1 LSQVPTNRKERIQA
15 IRNTGT
21 DHKTLKQIFDLDKN
35 ETVMRA
41 LVKREDLPESLL
53 DDIYEWTAETRDS
66 KFGPI
71 SDESGEISVFFPHD
85 SKKQYQAY
93 QIRYAALIDL
103 AHRKT
108 LPQGVAEKVSL
119 DERHEQGAA
128 MLAAN
133 GLLSE
138 EFILKI
144 FEKRPDARQYFCVF
158 PNNNSDAV
166 RAKLIDYLRE
176 SQNLDA
182 LDSFLVCQDPTPE
195 ELTTLRE
202 IFPSKRSSMTDE
214 EKEADFEEKLLQ
226 MNNAHDQLY
235 DDFYFSTPAEF
246 LFRKI
251 REHDQIFF
259 RDIETLECHKQEWS
273 WVINEYPQAFRA
285 EYLRFSKIVTLEQMQ
300 EAARDDYYLPCFYLG
315 SRPDIDPSVAE
326 ILMNDVEPFMRHVI
340 AKNMAAPFSL
350 SLKGLTDESPIVRIG
365 FAQRDSLTVSEL
377 KKILQDPVPAVA
389 QTPFN
394 EFGHLPKS
402 SIYSL
407 QLSSGSM
414 DEFLD
419 LVQTSSAHLL
429 PHLANLLG
437 RTLDPNAFEAN
448 NYLASH
454 PDANVRVEFI
464 RPHKRLDF
472 FNSVRPEV
480 LAKLAGDK
488 LSQVRKYVLQHSFD
502 RDIQQADFPRL
513 FASDDVSD
521 LQKMVLAA
529 TVTDRKVFT
538 KFANYPSDWVK
549 LGFSLNWKATTIE
562 KSLISFEERE
572 FKTLAERLC
581 QERDLVGD
589 VVDRTA
595 YMACAGWNDDLHGE
609 ELEAYWGGNYPSGWD
624 QEEEEA

>member
-1 LSQVPTNRKERIQA
+1 LSQIPTNRKDRIQA
-15 IRNTGT
+15 IRNPGT
-21 DHKTLKQIFDLDKN
+21 DHKTLKQIFDLDKD

-41 LVKREDLPESLL
+41 LVKREDLPDSLL
-53 DDIYEWTAETRDS
+53 NEIYEWTAETKES

-71 SDESGEISVFFPHD
+71 SDGSDEISDFFPD
-85 SKKQYQAY
+85 DPKKQYQAY
-93 QIRYAALIDL
+93 QIRYATLTDL
-103 AHRKT
+103 AHRKS
-108 LPQGVAEKVSL
+108 LPSSVAEKVSL
-119 DERHEQGAA
+119 DERHDQGAA

-138 EFILKI
+138 DFIDEV
-144 FEKRPDARQYFCVF
+144 FEKRPHVRKYFCVF
-158 PNNNSDAV
+158 PNNNSAAV

-176 SQNLDA
+176 SQDLDA
-182 LDSFLVCQDPTPE
+182 LESFLVCQDPTPE
-195 ELTTLRE
+195 ELKTLRE

-226 MNNAHDQLY
+226 MNNAHDQLF
-235 DDFYFSTPAEF
+235 DDFYFNTPAEF

-251 REHDQIFF
+251 RENDQIFF

-285 EYLRFSKIVTLEQMQ
+285 EYLRFSKLVTLEQMQ

-340 AKNMAAPFSL
+340 AKNMTAPFSL
-350 SLKGLTDESPIVRIG
+350 SLKGLTDQSPIVRIG
-365 FAQRDSLTVSEL
+365 FALRESMTVSEL

-402 SIYSL
+402 SSNSL
-407 QLSSGSM
+407 NLSSGSI

-419 LVQTSSAHLL
+419 LVQTSSPQLL

-437 RTLDPNAFEAN
+437 RTSNPNAFEAN

-464 RPHKRLDF
+464 RPHKRFDF
-472 FNSVRPEV
+472 LNSVSPEV

-488 LSQVRKYVLQHSFD
+488 LSQVRKYVLQHSFE

-513 FASDDVSD
+513 FASNDVSEI
-521 LQKMVLAA
+521 QKMVLAA
-529 TVTDRKVFT
+529 SVTDRKVFT

-549 LGFSLNWKATTIE
+549 LGFYLNWKATTIE
-562 KSLISFEERE
+562 KSFISFEGRE
-572 FKTLAERLC
+572 FKALAERSC
-581 QERDLVGD
+581 QERDHVGD
-589 VVDRTA
+589 VVDRTVYRA
-595 YMACAGWNDDLHGE
+595 YAGWNDDLHGE
-609 ELEAYWGGNYPSGWD
+609 ELDAYWGGKYPSGWGQD
-624 QEEEEA
+624 EEA

>member
-1 LSQVPTNRKERIQA
+1 MSQIPTNRKDRIQA
-15 IRNTGT
+15 IRNPGT
-21 DHKTLKQIFDLDKN
+21 DHKTLKQIFDLEKD
-35 ETVMRA
+35 ESVMRA
-41 LVKREDLPESLL
+41 LVKREDLPESLI

-66 KFGPI
+66 RFGPLSEGSGDI
-71 SDESGEISVFFPHD
+71 SEFFPD
-85 SKKQYQAY
+85 DPKKQYQAY
-93 QIRYAALIDL
+93 QIRYATLIDL

-108 LPQGVAEKVSL
+108 LPQAVAEKVSL
-119 DERHEQGAA
+119 DERHVQGAA

-138 EFILKI
+138 EFILEV
-144 FEKRPDARQYFCVF
+144 FVKRPDVCQYFCVF
-158 PNNNSDAV
+158 PNNNSVAV

-182 LDSFLVCQDPTPE
+182 LESFLVCQDPTPE

-202 IFPSKRSSMTDE
+202 VFPSKRSSMTDE

-235 DDFYFSTPAEF
+235 DDFYFNTPAEF

-285 EYLRFSKIVTLEQMQ
+285 EYLRFSKLVTLEQMQ
-300 EAARDDYYLPCFYLG
+300 EAAKDDYYLPCFYLG

-365 FAQRDSLTVSEL
+365 FALRDSLTVSEL

-402 SIYSL
+402 SSYTL
-407 QLSSGSM
+407 QLSSGSS
-414 DEFLD
+414 DEFLE
-419 LVQTSSAHLL
+419 LVQTSSAQLL

-437 RTLDPNAFEAN
+437 RTTEPNAFEAN

-454 PDANVRVEFI
+454 SDANVRVEFI
-464 RPHKRLDF
+464 RPHKRFDF
-472 FNSVRPEV
+472 LNSVRPEV

-488 LSQVRKYVLQHSFD
+488 LSQIRKYVLQHAFG

-513 FASDDVSD
+513 FASDGVND

-529 TVTDRKVFT
+529 SVTDRKVFT

-549 LGFSLNWKATTIE
+549 LGFYLNWKASTIE
-562 KSLISFEERE
+562 KSLITFEERE
-572 FKTLAERLC
+572 FKSLAERMC

-595 YMACAGWNDDLHGE
+595 YVSQGDWNDDLQGE
-609 ELEAYWGGNYPSGWD
+609 ELDAYWGGEYPSGWGQD
-624 QEEEEA
+624 EES

>member
-402 SIYSL
+402 SSYSL

-488 LSQVRKYVLQHSFD
+488 LSQVRKYVLQHSFE

-624 QEEEEA
+624 QEEEA

>member
-1 LSQVPTNRKERIQA
+1 MSQVPTNRKERIQA

-402 SIYSL
+402 SSYSL

-488 LSQVRKYVLQHSFD
+488 LSQVRKYVLQHSFE

-624 QEEEEA
+624 QEEEA

>member
-1 LSQVPTNRKERIQA
+1 MSQVPTNRKDRIQA
-15 IRNTGT
+15 IRNPGT
-21 DHKTLKQIFDLDKN
+21 DHKTLKQIFDLDKD

-53 DDIYEWTAETRDS
+53 DDIYEWTAETKDS

-71 SDESGEISVFFPHD
+71 SDESDEVSEFFPD
-85 SKKQYQAY
+85 DPKKQYQAY
-93 QIRYAALIDL
+93 QTRYATLTDL
-103 AHRKT
+103 AYRKT
-108 LPQGVAEKVSL
+108 LPQIVAEKISL
-119 DERHEQGAA
+119 DERHDQGAA

-138 EFILKI
+138 EFILEV
-144 FEKRPDARQYFCVF
+144 FEKRPHVRQYFCVF
-158 PNNNSDAV
+158 PNNNSVAV

-176 SQNLDA
+176 SRNLDA
-182 LDSFLVCQDPTPE
+182 LESFLVCQDPTPE

-202 IFPSKRSSMTDE
+202 FFPSRRSSMSDE
-214 EKEADFEEKLLQ
+214 EKEADFEERFLQ

-235 DDFYFSTPAEF
+235 DDFYFTNPAEF

-273 WVINEYPQAFRA
+273 WVIKEYPQAFRA
-285 EYLRFSKIVTLEQMQ
+285 EYLRFSKLVTLEQMQ

-340 AKNMAAPFSL
+340 AKNMAAPDSL
-350 SLKGLTDESPIVRIG
+350 SLKGLTDVSPIVRIG
-365 FAQRDSLTVSEL
+365 FALRDSFTVSEL
-377 KKILQDPVPAVA
+377 KRILQDPIPAVA
-389 QTPFN
+389 ETPFN

-402 SIYSL
+402 SNYSL

-414 DEFLD
+414 GEFLD
-419 LVQTSSAHLL
+419 LVQTSSAQLL
-429 PHLANLLG
+429 PHLAKLMG
-437 RTLDPNAFEAN
+437 RTSNPNAFKAN

-454 PDANVRVEFI
+454 PDANVRIEFVGS
-464 RPHKRLDF
+464 KRNFDF
-472 FNSVRPEV
+472 FASMSPEMI
-480 LAKLAGDK
+480 AKLAGDK
-488 LSQVRKYVLQHSFD
+488 LSQIRKYVLQNAIN
-502 RDIQQADFPRL
+502 RDVQQADFPRL
-513 FASDDVSD
+513 FISAEVSD

-529 TVTDRKVFT
+529 SVTERKVFT

-549 LGFSLNWKATTIE
+549 LGFYLNWKATTIE

-595 YMACAGWNDDLHGE
+595 YLADVGWNDDLQGE
-609 ELEAYWGGNYPSGWD
+609 ELDAYWGGKYPSGWD
-624 QEEEEA
+624 QEEEA

>member
-1 LSQVPTNRKERIQA
+1 MSQVPTNRRDRIQA
-15 IRNTGT
+15 IRYPGT
-21 DHKTLKQIFDLDKN
+21 DHKTLKQIFDLDKD
-35 ETVMRA
+35 ETVLRA

-66 KFGPI
+66 RFGPI
-71 SDESGEISVFFPHD
+71 SEGSEGIAEFFPD
-85 SKKQYQAY
+85 DPKKQYQAY
-93 QIRYAALIDL
+93 QIRYATLTDL

-108 LPQGVAEKVSL
+108 LPQAVAEKVSL
-119 DERHEQGAA
+119 DERHVQGAA

-138 EFILKI
+138 KFILEV
-144 FEKRPDARQYFCVF
+144 FVKRPDVRQYFCVF
-158 PNNNSDAV
+158 PNNNSVAV

-182 LDSFLVCQDPTPE
+182 LESFLVCQDPTPD
-195 ELTTLRE
+195 ELTTLRQ

-235 DDFYFSTPAEF
+235 DDFYFNTPAEF

-259 RDIETLECHKQEWS
+259 RDIETLECHKQKWS
-273 WVINEYPQAFRA
+273 WVTNEYPQAFRA
-285 EYLRFSKIVTLEQMQ
+285 EYLRFSKLVTLEQMQ
-300 EAARDDYYLPCFYLG
+300 EAAKDDFYLPCFYLG

-350 SLKGLTDESPIVRIG
+350 SLKGSTDESPIVRIG

-402 SIYSL
+402 SSYSL
-407 QLSSGSM
+407 QLSSGSVE
-414 DEFLD
+414 DFLD
-419 LVQTSSAHLL
+419 LVQTSSAQLL

-437 RTLDPNAFEAN
+437 RTSDPNAFEAN

-454 PDANVRVEFI
+454 PDPNVRVEFI
-464 RPHKRLDF
+464 RPHKRFGFL
-472 FNSVRPEV
+472 NSVRPEV
-480 LAKLAGDK
+480 LAKLSGDK
-488 LSQVRKYVLQHSFD
+488 LSQIRKYVLQHAFD

-513 FASDDVSD
+513 FASEDVSE

-529 TVTDRKVFT
+529 SVTDREVFT

-549 LGFSLNWKATTIE
+549 LGFYLNWKASTIE

-572 FKTLAERLC
+572 FKLLAERVC

-595 YMACAGWNDDLHGE
+595 YLSQGNWNDDLQGE
-609 ELEAYWGGNYPSGWD
+609 VLDAYWGGKYPSGWGQD
-624 QEEEEA
+624 EES

>member
-1 LSQVPTNRKERIQA
+1 LSQVPTNRKDRIQA
-15 IRNTGT
+15 IRNPGT
-21 DHKTLKQIFDLDKN
+21 DHKILKQIFDLDKD

-66 KFGPI
+66 RFGPLSEGSDDI
-71 SDESGEISVFFPHD
+71 SDFFPGD
-85 SKKQYQAY
+85 PKKQYQAY
-93 QIRYAALIDL
+93 QIRYATLIDL

-108 LPQGVAEKVSL
+108 LPQAVAEKVSL
-119 DERHEQGAA
+119 DERHDQGAA
-128 MLAAN
+128 MLAAK
-133 GLLSE
+133 GLLRE
-138 EFILKI
+138 EFIHEV
-144 FEKRPDARQYFCVF
+144 FEKRPDIRRYFCVF
-158 PNNNSDAV
+158 PNNNSAAV

-176 SQNLDA
+176 SQNLDV
-182 LDSFLVCQDPTPE
+182 LESFLVCQDPTPE
-195 ELTTLRE
+195 ELTTLRK

-226 MNNAHDQLY
+226 MNNAHDQLS
-235 DDFYFSTPAEF
+235 DDFYLNDPAAF
-246 LFRKI
+246 LFRKV
-251 REHDQIFF
+251 REHDKIFF
-259 RDIETLECHKQEWS
+259 GDIEALECHKQAWS
-273 WVINEYPQAFRA
+273 WVMNEYPGAYRA
-285 EYLRFSKIVTLEQMQ
+285 EYLLFSKLVTLDQMQ
-300 EAARDDYYLPCFYLG
+300 EAAREDYYLPCFYLG

-326 ILMNDVEPFMRHVI
+326 ILMNDEEPFMRHVI

-365 FAQRDSLTVSEL
+365 FAQRDSFTVSEL

-402 SIYSL
+402 SKYSL
-407 QLSSGSM
+407 QLSSGSI

-419 LVQTSSAHLL
+419 LVQSSSAQLL
-429 PHLANLLG
+429 PHLAYLIG
-437 RTLDPNAFEAN
+437 RTSNPNTFEAN

-454 PDANVRVEFI
+454 SDANVRIEFI
-464 RPHKRLDF
+464 RAHKRFDF
-472 FNSVRPEV
+472 LNSMRPEV

-488 LSQVRKYVLQHSFD
+488 LSQVRKYVLQHSFEL
-502 RDIQQADFPRL
+502 DIQQADFPRL

-521 LQKMVLAA
+521 LQKMILAA
-529 TVTDRKVFT
+529 SVTDRKVFT

-549 LGFSLNWKATTIE
+549 LGFYLNWKASTIE

-572 FKTLAERLC
+572 FKSLAERMC

-589 VVDRTA
+589 VADRTA
-595 YMACAGWNDDLHGE
+595 YLSQGDWNDDLQGE
-609 ELEAYWGGNYPSGWD
+609 ELDAYWGGKYPSGWGQD
-624 QEEEEA
+624 EES